1 MFSLVYEIQ
10 RSVFCP
16 NNFTSTAFLLQIKL
30 ENQFT
35 IIIKMLVRLKEMH
48 VLSLYSKWFYYSMS
62 TMGFSLEKVRWVISV
77 QKDGFE
83 RNLRRHSNR
92 PVISKTL
99 LYLPKA
105 FLFLNDLPVLVE
117 EIETEKFVTPNVSIV
132 AIIRR
137 NGSNS
142 DVFFRRQSAV
152 TSTVLFWS
160 FIKSKMVI
168 L

>member
-1 MFSLVYEIQ
+1 
-10 RSVFCP
+10 
-16 NNFTSTAFLLQIKL
+16 
-30 ENQFT
+30 
-35 IIIKMLVRLKEMH
+35 
-48 VLSLYSKWFYYSMS
+48 
-62 TMGFSLEKVRWVISV
+62 MGFSLEKVRWVISV

-99 LYLPKA
+99 LSLPKA

-168 L
+168 